1 MEMHAASAEID
12 ALLAARAH
20 HGAKAREQRT
30 VHARVACRLPLRHNA
45 YASRAIRDLSMNIVP
60 FGQAQQ
66 REFSLLAPDPQFAPW
81 SLACLAVRP
90 PQLDQLRKLG
100 LVILE

>member
-30 VHARVACRLPLRHNA
+30 VHARVACRLPLRH
-45 YASRAIRDLSMNIVP
+45 YADASSAIRDLSIHIVP

-66 REFSLLAPDPQFAPW
+66 REAPSLAPEPQFAPW
-81 SLACLAVRP
+81 PPACLAVRP

-100 LVILE
+100 L